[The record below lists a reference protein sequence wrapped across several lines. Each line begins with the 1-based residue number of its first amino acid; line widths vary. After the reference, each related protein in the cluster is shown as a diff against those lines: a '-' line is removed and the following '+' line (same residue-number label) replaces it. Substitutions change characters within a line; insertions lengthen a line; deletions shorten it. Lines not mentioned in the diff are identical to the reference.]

1 MSKAA
6 ELAALIGSQTALSNR
21 NPIING
27 AMQVAQRGTSGTSLS
42 GYQAVD
48 RFRTGC
54 GSTNTSISV
63 TQGTDAPIGFKN
75 SLKYEVT
82 SAAGSV
88 ANSSTFNYRVEGQD
102 MSHLEWGTAN
112 AKTVTLSF
120 YVKCSQAISS
130 LGGSITNSDFSMT
143 YPFDY
148 GISVAN
154 TWEKK
159 EITIEGATTGT
170 WLDTN
175 GIGLDINFNLGSAS
189 ARLATKDVWANTI
202 ARGPTGA
209 GDLVTTVN
217 ATWQITGV
225 QLEVGEQAT
234 PFEHESFAETLQKCQ
249 RYYHKLNSA
258 NSSGAYYRYM
268 NGRCGNSTSFTGTY
282 HMPVTMR
289 TTPSVGTTGTASNY
303 AINHAQSNT
312 TVTNAPRLGSDGSGS
327 DLVNFDANV
336 ASGLTSGQAAQ
347 LMSNNNQTS
356 FISFDAEL

>member
-21 NPIING
+21 NLIING

-234 PFEHESFAETLQKCQ
+234 PFEHRSFGDELARCQ
-249 RYYHKLNSA
+249 RYCFVQKHDGSDEPLMGGYWKTTTA
-258 NSSGAYYRYM
+258 AEGAFKY
-268 NGRCGNSTSFTGTY
+268 
-282 HMPVTMR
+282 PVTMR
-289 TTPSVGTTGTASNY
+289 AAPTLSISTIGGLFALVPNSSWNACSAFNLDEAGTNGSKISFTVATNSQFSNDGKRDSVFAFRS
-303 AINHAQSNT
+303 
-312 TVTNAPRLGSDGSGS
+312 
-327 DLVNFDANV
+327 
-336 ASGLTSGQAAQ
+336 SGQAVW
-347 LMSNNNQTS
+347 
-356 FISFDAEL
+356 DAEL

>member
-21 NPIING
+21 NLVING

-202 ARGPTGA
+202 ARGPTGS
-209 GDLVTTVN
+209 GNLVTTVN

-225 QLEVGEQAT
+225 QLEVGETAT
-234 PFEHESFAETLQKCQ
+234 PFEHRSYGDELARCQ
-249 RYYHKLNSA
+249 RYFQNPLNANNSA
-258 NSSGAYYRYM
+258 VSGGWRTSSQCQFGLPLATSMRASPTMTHKATIVHGLNGGTNDNGTGCNINNSGTIQ
-268 NGRCGNSTSFTGTY
+268 TSIWTALTVAGT
-282 HMPVTMR
+282 P
-289 TTPSVGTTGTASNY
+289 G
-303 AINHAQSNT
+303 
-312 TVTNAPRLGSDGSGS
+312 
-327 DLVNFDANV
+327 
-336 ASGLTSGQAAQ
+336 TSGEAVIVAGR
-347 LMSNNNQTS
+347 NQTEDGI
-356 FISFDAEL
+356 FLDAEL

>member
-21 NPIING
+21 NLIING
-27 AMQVAQRGTSGTSLS
+27 AMQVAQRGTSGTSLD

-48 RFRTGC
+48 RFKTSC

-63 TQGTDAPIGFKN
+63 TQETDAPVGFKN

-88 ANSSTFNYRVEGQD
+88 ANSSAFQYKVEGQD

-120 YVKCSQAISS
+120 YVKCSQTISS
-130 LGGSITNSDFSMT
+130 LGGSITNSDFNMT

-148 GISVAN
+148 GVSAAN

-159 EITIEGATTGT
+159 EITIEGPTTGT

-189 ARLATKDVWANTI
+189 ARLATKDVWANTV

-225 QLEVGEQAT
+225 QLEVGETAM
-234 PFEHESFAETLQKCQ
+234 PFEHRSFGDELQRCQ
-249 RYYHKLNSA
+249 RYYEKQTFTGAFQFVCNSLNTTTTQVEGFIPFNTEKRVSPTVTSSA
-258 NSSGAYYRYM
+258 ASTWRVNAISNDATASGV
-268 NGRCGNSTSFTGTY
+268 NWFTGTKY
-282 HMPVTMR
+282 GVRGQWTRSSGTHVIREASYINVENASPNEAYI
-289 TTPSVGTTGTASNY
+289 SV
-303 AINHAQSNT
+303 
-312 TVTNAPRLGSDGSGS
+312 
-327 DLVNFDANV
+327 
-336 ASGLTSGQAAQ
+336 
-347 LMSNNNQTS
+347 
-356 FISFDAEL
+356 DAEL